1 MDWTNGFGRV
11 SFTLCYK
18 ILISLLPRRWWSVPM
33 NVKAQQL
40 LQQLCPCH
48 LRMMSCQNTWLN
60 YLKIK
65 PVQPAVILSL
75 VGPHAWKR
83 LAQLSDPLP
92 PPLQVFFNVK
102 TPGTQLYA
110 IVRTGK
116 GNHAQ
121 FNNYSTL
128 QEHLEELT
136 PSQSKSKVWFKV
148 WDWMNDWFLVLYVKL
163 CLSDLPNPALSLW
176 SNICYPAW
184 STSATSRCGYLH
196 E

>member
-1 MDWTNGFGRV
+1 MHIKGKRMDWTNGCGRI
-11 SFTLCYK
+11 SFTLWYK
-18 ILISLLPRRWWSVPM
+18 ILISLLPRRRWSVPM

-48 LRMMSCQNTWLN
+48 LWMMSCQNTWLN

-65 PVQPAVILSL
+65 PAQPTVILLL
-75 VGPHAWKR
+75 VGPHAWQR
-83 LAQLSDPLP
+83 FAQLSDPLP

-116 GNHAQ
+116 GKHAQ

-128 QEHLEELT
+128 QEHMCIVELT
-136 PSQSKSKVWFKV
+136 RSQSKSKVWFKV
-148 WDWMNDWFLVLYVKL
+148 WGWMNDWFLVVPIW
-163 CLSDLPNPALSLW
+163 SAQPSTIAL
-176 SNICYPAW
+176 
-184 STSATSRCGYLH
+184 